1 MLGTFL
7 IIFLALVMLGILP
20 SWRHSRGWSYLPS
33 GGVGILLVIVI
44 FLLVTGRL

>member
-7 IIFLALVMLGILP
+7 IIFLVLVMLGILP

-33 GGVGILLVIVI
+33 GGVGILLLIVI
-44 FLLVTGRL
+44 FLLVTGRI

>member
-1 MLGTFL
+1 MIGTFL

-20 SWRHSRGWSYLPS
+20 SWKHSRGWSYIPS

-44 FLLVTGRL
+44 ILLITGRI